1 MGEWRRIFDLSL
13 GPHDF
18 FGGALLWDGTIGRV
32 GAMWAEVGE
41 NISTTSVSAHF
52 FEGGEAEP
60 SEGCSYLPRV
70 ALEKG

>member
-52 FEGGEAEP
+52 FE
-60 SEGCSYLPRV
+60 
-70 ALEKG
+70 

>member
-13 GPHDF
+13 GPHEF
-18 FGGALLWDGTIGRV
+18 FGGALLWDGTIAGRV

-52 FEGGEAEP
+52 FE
-60 SEGCSYLPRV
+60 
-70 ALEKG
+70 